1 MEIENIRHERL
12 HPAPDNPNRMEE
24 STLNALKRDIA
35 QNGFVQ
41 PVLVRP
47 LPDTEGHY
55 EIIDGEHR
63 WKALG
68 ALGLAKVPCVV
79 DTDADEVEAAARR
92 VTMNRLRGEFVPVRL
107 AHLLADL
114 SRRVPLG
121 EIRQRLDMEQKEL
134 RNYLSLNEYLLEA
147 EGTEDSHERPTGT
160 TPKPK
165 KPEPKSE
172 PDKREVLIF
181 VCTNDQADRIALLFD
196 VMTGHDK
203 DQRGAVAAKQSRAYL
218 KEMKK

>member
-1 MEIENIRHERL
+1 MDIQNIRHERI

-24 STLNALKRDIA
+24 STLAALGRDIA

-41 PVLVRP
+41 PILVRP

-68 ALGLAKVPCVV
+68 GLGLEHVPCVV
-79 DTDADEVEAAARR
+79 DPDADSADASVRR
-92 VTMNRLRGEFVPVRL
+92 VTMNRIRGEFVPVRL

-114 SRRVPLG
+114 SRRIPVS

-134 RNYLSLNEYLLEA
+134 RNYLALNDYLVEA
-147 EGTEDSHERPTGT
+147 EGGEQEARPTGPAPE
-160 TPKPK
+160 PKPK
-165 KPEPKSE
+165 PKSE

-203 DQRGAVAAKQSRAYL
+203 DQRGAVAAKQARAYL
-218 KEMKK
+218 KESKG

>member
-1 MEIENIRHERL
+1 MNIENIRHERL

-24 STLNALKRDIA
+24 STLTALKRDIA

-68 ALGLAKVPCVV
+68 DLGLAKVPCVV
-79 DTDADEVEAAARR
+79 DGNADATDASARR
-92 VTMNRLRGEFVPVRL
+92 VTMNRIRGEFVPVRL

-114 SRRVPLG
+114 SRRVPMG
-121 EIRQRLDMEQKEL
+121 EIRQRLDMDQKEL
-134 RNYLSLNEYLLEA
+134 RNYLALNEYLIEA
-147 EGTEDSHERPTGT
+147 EGGEPEDRPKGS
-160 TPKPK
+160 PKSEPK
-165 KPEPKSE
+165 PKSE

-181 VCTNDQADRIALLFD
+181 VCTNDQSDRIALLFD

-203 DQRGAVAAKQSRAYL
+203 DQQGTVAAKQARAYL
-218 KEMKK
+218 KEIKA